1 MESFNLNE
9 APTHLVLYPQGMFL
23 FCGDSTTRPV
33 YQNRALSDSE
43 VVHLTTIH
51 SANSLEQYVF

>member
-1 MESFNLNE
+1 
-9 APTHLVLYPQGMFL
+9 MFL